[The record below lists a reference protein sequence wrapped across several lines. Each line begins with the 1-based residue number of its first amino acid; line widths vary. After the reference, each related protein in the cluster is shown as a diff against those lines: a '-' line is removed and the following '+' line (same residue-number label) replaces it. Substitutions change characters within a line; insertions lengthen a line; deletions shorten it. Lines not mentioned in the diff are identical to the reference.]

1 MYPTYVLKKGI
12 NDIDEDISGVVKVVV
27 IEILFISIKSFTEIL
42 VSLALASIF
51 LWTAYPD
58 VRLGTTSLDIPLAC
72 YNHRSAKFCCIFS
85 RLCAIHNVP
94 SPTNCLIRYFIG
106 SPIKMSHFS
115 KSLRYMQTLYKLQFH
130 QYSRPVSKS
139 FLKQ

>member
-1 MYPTYVLKKGI
+1 MYPTYVLKKRI

-58 VRLGTTSLDIPLAC
+58 VRLGTTSLDDRNSTFPWPVTIPGRPNFAASLAD
-72 YNHRSAKFCCIFS
+72 Y
-85 RLCAIHNVP
+85 VP
-94 SPTNCLIRYFIG
+94 SIMFPQ
-106 SPIKMSHFS
+106 
-115 KSLRYMQTLYKLQFH
+115 LRT
-130 QYSRPVSKS
+130 V
-139 FLKQ
+139 